1 MSTTGFTK
9 LPYVIVIAL
18 MSGLGLLVIL
28 AITWLRPTSDNSI
41 LIGLVLGFVTTTT
54 AAIFVFLKSQETH
67 LLFNS
72 RMDEMMRNVAEVA
85 RLKGEKA
92 GRDEAESKVIIA
104 VPAVMQQQPP
114 APSQQRPNDK

>member
-1 MSTTGFTK
+1 MNGIGFTK

-18 MSGLGLLVIL
+18 MSGVGLFVIL
-28 AITWLRPTSDNSI
+28 LITWLRPDSDNTA
-41 LIGLVLGFVTTTT
+41 LIVMIMGFVTTTT

-72 RMDEMMRNVAEVA
+72 RMDEMMRNVEEVA

-92 GRDEAESKVIIA
+92 GRDEAESKVIVA
-104 VPAVMQQQPP
+104 VTQQPAVIE
-114 APSQQRPNDK
+114 QRPSNPEK